1 MSPYKIIYVIL
12 NFQKEQIMTEQIRQ
26 IAERIKEIRE
36 ISGIS
41 AETLAIRLGVT
52 KEQYNSYESGNID
65 IPVGFVFKVSE
76 LFNIELSVMLGGDNP
91 KLHVYGVVRNGKGLI
106 LERRKQYRYESLASN
121 FINKKAEPFMVTID
135 PRPEGETLEFNSH
148 PGQEFNY
155 VIKGTMMTIIDGHE
169 ITLNEGDSIYFDSG
183 CKHAMKALDNGQV
196 RFLAIVL

>member
-1 MSPYKIIYVIL
+1 
-12 NFQKEQIMTEQIRQ
+12 MTEQIKQ

-41 AETLAIRLGVT
+41 AETLAIRLGLT
-52 KEQYNSYESGNID
+52 KDLYLKYESGNSD
-65 IPVGFVFKVSE
+65 IPVGIIFKIAE
-76 LFNIELSVMLGGDNP
+76 LFNVELSVMLGGDNP
-91 KLHVYGVVRNGKGLI
+91 KLHIYGVVRNGKGLK
-106 LERRKQYRYESLASN
+106 LERRQQYRYESLAYN
-121 FINKKAEPFMVTID
+121 FIHKKAEPFMVTID
-135 PRPEGETLEFNSH
+135 PLPDGASPEFNSH

-183 CKHAMKALDNGQV
+183 YKHAMKALNNEQV